1 MRTLSILVNVEEAV
15 TFNVFYSFIYVR
27 TYWLIWALCGHGPS
41 FACLTISNAVE
52 YVGVGVVVT
61 DYMATAVMLL
71 VLVVWRVAAVA
82 IGPHPAEYSDGEGGR
97 RMGTP

>member
-1 MRTLSILVNVEEAV
+1 MLWSMWESV
-15 TFNVFYSFIYVR
+15 
-27 TYWLIWALCGHGPS
+27 WLL
-41 FACLTISNAVE
+41 
-52 YVGVGVVVT
+52 
-61 DYMATAVMLL
+61 MATAVMFL